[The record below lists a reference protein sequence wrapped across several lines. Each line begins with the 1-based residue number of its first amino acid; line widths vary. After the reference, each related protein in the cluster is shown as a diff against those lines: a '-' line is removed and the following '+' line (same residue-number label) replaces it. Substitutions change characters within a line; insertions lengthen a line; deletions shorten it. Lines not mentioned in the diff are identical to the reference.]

1 MNHAP
6 AIESNGTTTTLEEII
21 RLKTILVPI
30 DFSAQSKFAFRYA
43 AHLAESVDGRIILLH
58 VVQSPFSYRGYEPE
72 VEEELTRQAQ
82 HNLDQMCLTAAI
94 KLENIE
100 TMVRLEVESISKEI
114 VLAARDVEADL
125 IVVPASHR
133 SGFTRALVTS
143 TADSIS
149 HHAPCPV
156 LTIPAA

>member
-6 AIESNGTTTTLEEII
+6 AIESNGTTTALEEII

-43 AHLAESVDGRIILLH
+43 AHLAESVDGRIVLLH
-58 VVQSPFSYRGYEPE
+58 VVQSPFSYR
-72 VEEELTRQAQ
+72 
-82 HNLDQMCLTAAI
+82 MCQTAAI
-94 KLENIE
+94 KLENVE

-133 SGFTRALVTS
+133 SGFTRALATS
-143 TADSIS
+143 TADSIG

-156 LTIPAA
+156 LMIPAA